1 MHKLILEQLKK
12 YKIEYISY
20 FILYLISIIL
30 TLLEPIIFG
39 KILDLIISNL
49 GKIDIEIIKYIVLLI
64 VILLLQYIA
73 NFIYRRILFPTSKK
87 LKQGVLNSILKKLEK
102 AQIDFFDRTDKGK
115 FVSYIINDISEISSI
130 MSHGA
135 IELVRLILYTVVG
148 FIISVKYVNLSL
160 TIAVFITFPMLI
172 YFIFRQNAKAQ
183 KLIYEKKEEEAKLS
197 KHINDS
203 FCGFSVIKSYVTE
216 EKTLK
221 QFNEIN
227 ENLKHKNIEYN
238 KVTSSIN
245 SIVTFFQGLEF
256 SISCIFGLYLVMNGS
271 ITIGSFVAFNS
282 LIQKVM
288 KDYLYAGFLVAKAN
302 LLKIIYKRIQFL
314 FDIDINTDGNIK
326 MPENTEIHIAG
337 FNFKYKGEKEN
348 ILENINLNIP
358 AGSFIGILGKTG
370 TGKTTLANILA
381 KFYKI
386 PNEKIFFNDI
396 DINDIERKS
405 FYKSFAY
412 VMQDDYIYDNTI
424 KHNIELYKNY
434 NENEI
439 KSATKKAELLDT
451 IEKLDKKYDTLI
463 GDNGIKLSGGQ
474 KQRLIL
480 SRNLV
485 TNPSILIIDNGFT
498 GLDINTR
505 EKVVENLNNK
515 NSKTTLII
523 ISSMIEDINN
533 ADKIY
538 KLENKTLVEMDKG
551 EFDDEYKESYK

>member
-1 MHKLILEQLKK
+1 MHQLILEQLKK
-12 YKIEYISY
+12 YKIEYII
-20 FILYLISIIL
+20 FIILYLMSVIL
-30 TLLEPIIFG
+30 TLLESVVFG

-49 GKIDIEIIKYIVLLI
+49 GKIDIETQKNIIFLV

-87 LKQGVLNSILKKLEK
+87 VKQGVLNSILKKLEK
-102 AQIDFFDRTDKGK
+102 AQIDFFDKTDKGK
-115 FVSYIINDISEISSI
+115 FVSYIINDISEIWSI

-135 IELVRLILYTVVG
+135 VELVRLISYTVIG

-160 TIAVFITFPMLI
+160 TIAVFITFPMFI
-172 YFIFRQNAKAQ
+172 YFIFRKNAKAQ

-238 KVTSSIN
+238 KITSSIN
-245 SIVTFFQGLEF
+245 SIVTFFQGLGF
-256 SISCIFGLYLVMNGS
+256 SIACIFGLYLVVNGS

-282 LIQKVM
+282 IIQKVM
-288 KDYLYAGFLVAKAN
+288 KDYLYAGFLVSKAN
-302 LLKIIYKRIQFL
+302 LLKVIYKRIQFL
-314 FDIDINTDGNIK
+314 YDINTNADGNIK
-326 MPENTEIHIAG
+326 IPENTEIQIAG
-337 FNFKYKGEKEN
+337 LDFKYKGEKEN

-358 AGSFIGILGKTG
+358 SGSFIGILGKTG
-370 TGKTTLANILA
+370 SGKTTLANILA
-381 KFYKI
+381 KFYEI
-386 PNEKIFFNDI
+386 PNGKIFLNNI

-405 FYKSFAY
+405 FYEKFAY

-439 KSATKKAELLDT
+439 KDATEKAELLDT
-451 IEKLDKKYDTLI
+451 IEKLDDKYDTLI

-485 TNPSILIIDNGFT
+485 TNPNILIIDNGFT
-498 GLDINTR
+498 GLDIETR
-505 EKVVENLNNK
+505 RKVVENLNNK
-515 NSKTTLII
+515 NNKTTLVI
-523 ISSMIEDINN
+523 ISSMMEDIKN

-538 KLENKTLVEMDKG
+538 KLENKTLVEMN
-551 EFDDEYKESYK
+551 KEEVNDA